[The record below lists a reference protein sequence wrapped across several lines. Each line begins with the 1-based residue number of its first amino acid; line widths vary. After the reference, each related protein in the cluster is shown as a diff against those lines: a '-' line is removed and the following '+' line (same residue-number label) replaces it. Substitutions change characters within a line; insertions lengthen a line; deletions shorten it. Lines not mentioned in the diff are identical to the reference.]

1 MASMKLASSSS
12 IALLVLIAASA
23 LFPSGC
29 LAQSTTMNANFT
41 TNFFGGYL
49 RVDVGPNRNQIRVQA
64 NLPDWIKSVTPK
76 QEYIVE
82 KYTLPPSFSSLTD
95 VKHIIMSFSPSSCY
109 PIYNTTNV
117 AAEQAVPAYLASGSD
132 ICLSCYVYL
141 TFSFLD
147 EATASQIG
155 SICTETDN
163 GMLRGYICSTDEG
176 AEVTVAQAFGSPPVV
191 NGGRTSV
198 GFLYTEMF
206 VRQPAGSTMRLPSVQ
221 VDPLAIKGIGYI
233 MVPSKGPT
241 PLPGAFDA
249 MPFIAGNNS
258 KAVGVGLVFPI
269 TLVTQASL
277 ATTPFSS
284 NTVQTVT
291 PTAFPA
297 LSMSATANQSL
308 TLNASVMPPAAPG
321 AAAASYNL
329 SFYIGKDVGASFV
342 TFESTQKSPLLFP
355 LFSLPPCP
363 PASPLLPASL
373 PLCLLS
379 SPCTTSLFV
388 HDNDKVLL
396 KVGRD
401 SRCGGSQGAQ
411 GNAGTTSLFVHD
423 NDKVLLKV
431 GRTRARGP
439 ATCSSIPLIF
449 PFHSDPTFTSHFSP
463 PLPLILLMRCGY
475 FTVWAR
481 AGEGARGEKAT
492 RRADASSE
500 EQESTRGLIRGAS
513 NIVRGEQESNHSPS
527 STRIASH
534 DGRRVIR
541 GGLPLLTPE
550 QQSEDFLTVK
560 YSHPMTADASSEE
573 DCHFVQHWL
582 VRAGARPR
590 IYFKPQD
597 VRAAV
602 VTCGGLCPGLNDV
615 IRQVVMTLNTYGVG
629 DIRGIKYGFRG
640 FFDSSLHIPLNRAV
654 VDNIHLM
661 GGSFLGVSRGGSDSL
676 DIVDSIQKEGI
687 NMLFVIGGNGTHAG
701 ALAIHKEC
709 YKRGMKVAVVGVPKT
724 IDNDIL
730 LLDQTF
736 GFDTAVEEAQRALH
750 AAYVEASSA
759 YRGIGIVKLMGR
771 QSGFIAMHSSLASGQ
786 VDMALIPEVPF
797 CLEGPN
803 GVLQHL
809 EYLLDRQGHAII
821 CVAEGAG
828 QDLVQGEGGTD
839 ASGNPILSDIG
850 VFLLKQ
856 VRRHFKSIGRPAD
869 VKYID
874 PTYMIRACRANASD
888 SVMCAVLGQNAVH
901 GAFAGYSGITV
912 GLVNSH
918 YAYIP
923 IPEVIRH
930 ARPVDPNGRMW
941 HRCLTAT
948 GQPDFI
954 RVQQ

>member
-1 MASMKLASSSS
+1 MTISRIPHGDTILEAS
-12 IALLVLIAASA
+12 
-23 LFPSGC
+23 
-29 LAQSTTMNANFT
+29 QNTTMTIPPRT
-41 TNFFGGYL
+41 TLNEYL
-49 RVDVGPNRNQIRVQA
+49 DKITDPLEAELRTRYW
-64 NLPDWIKSVTPK
+64 LPHVTDIDPD
-76 QEYIVE
+76 
-82 KYTLPPSFSSLTD
+82 TPSFYSTFCT
-95 VKHIIMSFSPSSCY
+95 KTSC
-109 PIYNTTNV
+109 PLL
-117 AAEQAVPAYLASGSD
+117 P
-132 ICLSCYVYL
+132 
-141 TFSFLD
+141 LD
-147 EATASQIG
+147 
-155 SICTETDN
+155 
-163 GMLRGYICSTDEG
+163 
-176 AEVTVAQAFGSPPVV
+176 
-191 NGGRTSV
+191 
-198 GFLYTEMF
+198 
-206 VRQPAGSTMRLPSVQ
+206 
-221 VDPLAIKGIGYI
+221 K
-233 MVPSKGPT
+233 
-241 PLPGAFDA
+241 
-249 MPFIAGNNS
+249 
-258 KAVGVGLVFPI
+258 
-269 TLVTQASL
+269 
-277 ATTPFSS
+277 
-284 NTVQTVT
+284 
-291 PTAFPA
+291 
-297 LSMSATANQSL
+297 
-308 TLNASVMPPAAPG
+308 
-321 AAAASYNL
+321 
-329 SFYIGKDVGASFV
+329 GASFV
-342 TFESTQKSPLLFP
+342 DYDTHEL
-355 LFSLPPCP
+355 
-363 PASPLLPASL
+363 
-373 PLCLLS
+373 
-379 SPCTTSLFV
+379 
-388 HDNDKVLL
+388 
-396 KVGRD
+396 
-401 SRCGGSQGAQ
+401 
-411 GNAGTTSLFVHD
+411 GTTSLFVHD
-423 NDKVLLKV
+423 NDKVLLK
-431 GRTRARGP
+431 
-439 ATCSSIPLIF
+439 
-449 PFHSDPTFTSHFSP
+449 
-463 PLPLILLMRCGY
+463 
-475 FTVWAR
+475 
-481 AGEGARGEKAT
+481 
-492 RRADASSE
+492 
-500 EQESTRGLIRGAS
+500 
-513 NIVRGEQESNHSPS
+513 
-527 STRIASH
+527 
-534 DGRRVIR
+534 
-541 GGLPLLTPE
+541 
-550 QQSEDFLTVK
+550 TVK

-590 IYFKPQD
+590 IFFKPQA

-615 IRQVVMTLNTYGVG
+615 IRQVVMTLNTYGVS

-640 FFDSSLHIPLNRAV
+640 FFDTSLHIPLNRAV

-661 GGSFLGVSRGGSDSL
+661 GGSFLGVSRGGSNSL

-709 YKRGMKVAVVGVPKT
+709 YQRGMKVSVVGVPKT

-856 VRRHFKSIGRPAD
+856 VRRHFKAIGRPAD

>member
-1 MASMKLASSSS
+1 
-12 IALLVLIAASA
+12 
-23 LFPSGC
+23 
-29 LAQSTTMNANFT
+29 MNANFT

-82 KYTLPPSFSSLTD
+82 KYALPSSFSSLTD

-109 PIYNTTNV
+109 PIYNTTTV
-117 AAEQAVPAYLASGSD
+117 TPEQAVPAYLASGSD

-191 NGGRTSV
+191 NGGGTSV

-206 VRQPAGSTMRLPSVQ
+206 VRQPAGSTMRLPSVP

-297 LSMSATANQSL
+297 LSMSAPAKESL
-308 TLNASVMPPAAPG
+308 TLNASIIPPAAPG

-329 SFYIGKDVGASFV
+329 SLYIGKDVYLDKITDPLEAELRTRYWLPHITDIDPDSPSFYSTFCTKTSCPLLPLDKGASFV
-342 TFESTQKSPLLFP
+342 DYDTHEL
-355 LFSLPPCP
+355 
-363 PASPLLPASL
+363 
-373 PLCLLS
+373 
-379 SPCTTSLFV
+379 
-388 HDNDKVLL
+388 
-396 KVGRD
+396 
-401 SRCGGSQGAQ
+401 
-411 GNAGTTSLFVHD
+411 GTTSLFVHD
-423 NDKVLLKV
+423 NDKVLLK
-431 GRTRARGP
+431 
-439 ATCSSIPLIF
+439 
-449 PFHSDPTFTSHFSP
+449 
-463 PLPLILLMRCGY
+463 
-475 FTVWAR
+475 
-481 AGEGARGEKAT
+481 
-492 RRADASSE
+492 
-500 EQESTRGLIRGAS
+500 
-513 NIVRGEQESNHSPS
+513 
-527 STRIASH
+527 
-534 DGRRVIR
+534 
-541 GGLPLLTPE
+541 
-550 QQSEDFLTVK
+550 TVK

-573 DCHFVQHWL
+573 DCQFVQHWL

-615 IRQVVMTLNTYGVG
+615 IRQVVMTLNTYGVS

-661 GGSFLGVSRGGSDSL
+661 GGSFLGVSRGGSNSL